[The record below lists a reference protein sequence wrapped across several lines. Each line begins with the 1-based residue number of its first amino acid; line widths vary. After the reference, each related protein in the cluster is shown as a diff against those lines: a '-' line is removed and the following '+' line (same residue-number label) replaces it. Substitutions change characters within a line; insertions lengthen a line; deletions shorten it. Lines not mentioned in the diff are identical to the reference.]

1 MHIRKYIK
9 SLPFNCYRLCVI
21 TALIIGGC
29 VYYNTMFNALDKYDS
44 ALTRLNQSTNP
55 EIPQDIR
62 KDFEITI
69 DKCWKLI
76 NIYGEDS
83 NYSDD
88 ALLLIAKSHYH
99 LQEYTKSERFARQMI
114 MKYPE
119 SDLFAEGNLWLA
131 KSLIKLNRGED
142 AIEFLNI
149 IIDSEA
155 DDDLRSR
162 AWFSLGELYY
172 HREQFLPAIEKLET
186 SIEFAEDEL
195 LVSEGRF
202 LIGKIYF
209 ETGDFTKAAD
219 QLEILYDYD
228 EPIGIIF
235 ESQMLRVAAL
245 LKLDD
250 PDEALFVL
258 KLMSRETQFYQYQ
271 DLIQAKIGDCL
282 VYDQQLEEAID
293 QYDYTMR
300 IHPRTSGSA
309 AAAYGLAQIFDHTYA
324 DFDSARKLYLR
335 VKQEDRNS
343 ELNITAGSRAI
354 VLDQYLKLSENI
366 RQDLL
371 DLHPDSLAESEENQ
385 ELPDSAEVQNV
396 TEGIIDSSFIKSANQ
411 TKTPARTV
419 KRRSAEEIQ
428 HSLIKNNFALAEFF
442 LLNMQNY
449 DSAEVAYKRFIATY
463 QDSVLVPKSYYAL
476 YYLYDFELKHREKAD
491 SIKNIILSDYPESV
505 YAEHLLKEDLPEQQ
519 KEVEVDSVK
528 KRYRLGENLMFAE
541 DYPAALS
548 IFEEIAVTDSGSVW
562 AEKARYAIGWI
573 YEKKL
578 QDIENA
584 IIAYGTVVKEYP
596 NSAYSKIAKLKIQ
609 PPPEPE
615 NIDTVG
621 VTDTSASVIDT
632 VTTDTQQTD
641 LDRESIMRL
650 EKIIKDE
657 TATDQVDTTG
667 NRE

>member
-1 MHIRKYIK
+1 MLFKYFK
-9 SLPFNCYRLCVI
+9 LPVA
-21 TALIIGGC
+21 TVLIIGGC

-99 LQEYTKSERFARQMI
+99 LQEYTKSERFARQMTI
-114 MKYPE
+114 KYPE
-119 SDLFAEGNLWLA
+119 SELFAEGNLWLA

-142 AIEFLNI
+142 AVEFLNI

-172 HREQFLPAIEKLET
+172 QREQFMPAIEKLET
-186 SIEFAEDEL
+186 SIEYADDEL
-195 LVSEGRF
+195 LVSEASF
-202 LIGKIYF
+202 LIGRIYY
-209 ETGDFTKAAD
+209 ETGDFKQASD
-219 QLEILYDYD
+219 QLELLYDYD

-245 LKLDD
+245 LKQDD

-258 KLMSRETQFYQYQ
+258 KLMSRETRFYQYQ
-271 DLIQAKIGDCL
+271 DQIQAKIGDCL
-282 VYDQQLEEAID
+282 IYDQQLEEAID

-309 AAAYGLAQIFDHTYA
+309 AAAFGLAEIFDHTYA

-343 ELNITAGSRAI
+343 EFNITAGSRAI
-354 VLDQYLKLSENI
+354 VLDQYLKLRDNI
-366 RQDLL
+366 RQDLS
-371 DLHPDSLAESEENQ
+371 DLHPDSLAGSEATEEIQDNADTQNITEDITDSNQ
-385 ELPDSAEVQNV
+385 V
-396 TEGIIDSSFIKSANQ
+396 KSTNQ

-419 KRRSAEEIQ
+419 KKRSEEEIQ
-428 HSLIKNNFALAEFF
+428 QSLIKNNFALAEFF

-449 DSAEVAYKRFIATY
+449 DSAEVAYNRFITTY
-463 QDSVLVPKSYYAL
+463 QDSALVPKSYYAL
-476 YYLYDFELKHREKAD
+476 YYLYDFELNHREKAD
-491 SIKNIILSDYPESV
+491 SIKKIILSNYAESV
-505 YAEHLLKEDLPEQQ
+505 YAEHLLKEDLPEHPEAT
-519 KEVEVDSVK
+519 KVDSVK
-528 KRYRLGENLMFAE
+528 QRYRMAENLMFAE
-541 DYPAALS
+541 DYADALS
-548 IFEEIAVTDSGSVW
+548 LFEEIAETDSGSVW

-578 QDIENA
+578 ADVENA
-584 IIAYGTVVKEYP
+584 IAAYETVVKEYP
-596 NSAYSKIAKLKIQ
+596 ASAYGKIAKLKIQ
-609 PPPEPE
+609 PPPEPQ
-615 NIDTVG
+615 I
-621 VTDTSASVIDT
+621 TDTASVIDT
-632 VTTDTQQTD
+632 SSTLISEDVID
-641 LDRESIMRL
+641 SV
-650 EKIIKDE
+650 
-657 TATDQVDTTG
+657 ATDSSKTDMETESMMQLERVNTG
-667 NRE
+667 ELPEKPSEVAEDSTGIIE